1 MKVEYTIRPTRGWQ
15 QLDWREIL
23 DYRDLLLLLVRR
35 DFLSKYKQTV
45 LGPLWYF
52 FQPLAMTVVYT
63 LIFSRLAKIPTDEL
77 PPMLFYLC
85 GLLGWNYFNQCFNN
99 ISATFHNH
107 ADLFGKVYFPR
118 IIVPL
123 AMLLTNLVAF
133 AVQLFSFLL
142 LFIYFKAFSPD
153 ADTFGISASI
163 VFLPLVLLQTGI
175 LAIGVGLWIT
185 ALTAKYRDLIHTL
198 QFFTQVWLYAT
209 PVIYPLSEIPPNWQW
224 VFYFN
229 PVAPLVESF
238 RIMFLG
244 QGTLSAPLVLS
255 SLAVTALVAVSGLLI
270 FNKVQR
276 TFIDTI

>member
-15 QLDWREIL
+15 QLDWREIWA
-23 DYRDLLLLLVRR
+23 YRDLLLSLVRR
-35 DFLSKYKQTV
+35 DYLSKYKQTV

-63 LIFSRLAKIPTDEL
+63 LIFTRLAKIPTDEL

-107 ADLFGKVYFPR
+107 TDLFGKVYFPR

-123 AMLLTNLVAF
+123 AMLLTNLVSF
-133 AVQLFSFLL
+133 AVQLLSFLL
-142 LFIYFKAFSPD
+142 LYIYFKVFSPD
-153 ADTFGISASI
+153 GATFGISAFI
-163 VFLPLVLLQTGI
+163 VFLPLVLLQIGI
-175 LAIGVGLWIT
+175 LSIGVGLWIT
-185 ALTAKYRDLIHTL
+185 AFTAKYRDLVHAL
-198 QFFTQVWLYAT
+198 QFLTQVLLYAT
-209 PVIYPLSEIPPNWQW
+209 PVIYPLSKIPSNWQW
-224 VFYFN
+224 VYYFN
-229 PVAPLVESF
+229 PMAPIVESF

-244 QGTLSAPLVLS
+244 QGTVSFALVIS
-255 SLAVTALVAVSGLLI
+255 SLAVTFIVAVSGLVF
-270 FNKVQR
+270 FNKVER

>member
-1 MKVEYTIRPTRGWQ
+1 MKIEYTIRPTRGWQ
-15 QLDWREIL
+15 QLDWREIW

-107 ADLFGKVYFPR
+107 AHLFGKVYFPR

-123 AMLLTNLVAF
+123 AMLLSNLVAF

-163 VFLPLVLLQTGI
+163 IFLPLVLLQTGI

-185 ALTAKYRDLIHTL
+185 SLTAKYRDLVHTL

-209 PVIYPLSEIPPNWQW
+209 PVIYPLSKIPPNWQW

-229 PVAPLVESF
+229 PVAPLVELF

-255 SLAVTALVAVSGLLI
+255 SLAVTAIVAVSGLLI

>member
-1 MKVEYTIRPTRGWQ
+1 MKIEYTIRPIRGWQ
-15 QLDWREIL
+15 QLDWREIW
-23 DYRDLLLLLVRR
+23 DYRDLLFSLVRR

-85 GLLGWNYFNQCFNN
+85 GLLGWNFFNQCFNN
-99 ISATFHNH
+99 VSATFHNN

-118 IIVPL
+118 IIVPI
-123 AMLLTNLVAF
+123 AMFLTNLVSF
-133 AVQLFSFLL
+133 AVQLFSFFL
-142 LFIYFKAFSPD
+142 LFIYFKAFSPV
-153 ADTFGISASI
+153 ADTFGLSASI
-163 VFLPLVLLQTGI
+163 VFLPLIILQIGI
-175 LAIGVGLWIT
+175 LGIGVGLWIT
-185 ALTAKYRDLIHTL
+185 VMTFKYRDLVHTM
-198 QFFTQVWLYAT
+198 QFLTQVLLYAT
-209 PVIYPLSEIPPNWQW
+209 PVIYPLSKIPLNWQW

-229 PVAPLVESF
+229 PMAPIVESF

-244 QGTLSAPLVLS
+244 QGTFSAAMVLS
-255 SLAVTALVAVSGLLI
+255 SISVTFIVAYSGLLI
-270 FNKVQR
+270 FNKAQR